1 MKIVLIGLA
10 AFFPVALSVEAGCRL
25 VPRPYR
31 EVGQLLELSR
41 REEILRIIAPAAAP
55 SILSGLELGLALAWI
70 GTIGSEYLIGTGYM
84 NATANGLGVFLAA
97 AREYARMDL
106 VIVGVVA
113 LALTGLVL
121 NHLMVRLVRKAV
133 SWR

>member
-1 MKIVLIGLA
+1 
-10 AFFPVALSVEAGCRL
+10 

-41 REEILRIIAPAAAP
+41 REEILRIIVPAAAP